1 MYDKEK
7 IYDEQIAPLMTQVLN
22 ICKENDVQMAM
33 QFYLQDAESN
43 PDGEPMYCT
52 SFINNL
58 REEQIN
64 YVATEAMKWGKA
76 GKPFIMTAMVKSS

>member
-7 IYDEQIAPLMTQVLN
+7 VYDEQISPLMAQILK

-33 QFYLQDAESN
+33 QFYLQDAEAN
-43 PDGEPMYCT
+43 VDGEPMYCT

-58 REEQIN
+58 KEEQID
-64 YVATEAMKWGKA
+64 YVATEAMRWGKS
-76 GKPFIMTAMVKSS
+76 GKPFIMTATIRG